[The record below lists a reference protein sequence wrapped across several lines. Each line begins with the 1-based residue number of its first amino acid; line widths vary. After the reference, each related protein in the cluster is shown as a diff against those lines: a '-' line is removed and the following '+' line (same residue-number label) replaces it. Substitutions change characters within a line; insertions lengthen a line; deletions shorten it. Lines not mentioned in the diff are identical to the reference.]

1 MLTCIRTISANSDF
15 QKLVEDLDAE
25 LKIRD
30 GDDHTFYAQFN
41 KIDMIKHVI
50 VAYEHQ
56 LPVGCGAIKEYS
68 EDTMEVKRMY
78 VLPNKRGS
86 GIATVILKELE
97 EWAVEL
103 NFSRCI
109 LETGEK
115 QPEALRLYE
124 KNDYLRIPN
133 FGQYENVKESICF
146 EKILTKQVE

>member
-1 MLTCIRTISANSDF
+1 MLTCIRTNSSNSDF
-15 QKLVEDLDAE
+15 QKLVEELDAE

-30 GDDHTFYAQFN
+30 GDDHSFYAQFN
-41 KIDMIKHVI
+41 KIDKIKHVI
-50 VAYEHQ
+50 VAYEDL

-78 VLPNKRGS
+78 VLQHKRGA

-97 EWAVEL
+97 EWATEL

-124 KNDYLRIPN
+124 KNEYKRIPN

-146 EKILTKQVE
+146 EKILIRR